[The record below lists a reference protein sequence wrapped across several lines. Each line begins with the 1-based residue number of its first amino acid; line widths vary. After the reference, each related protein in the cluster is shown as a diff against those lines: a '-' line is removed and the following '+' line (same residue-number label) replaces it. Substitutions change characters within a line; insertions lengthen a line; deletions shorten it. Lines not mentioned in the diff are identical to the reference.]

1 MKLILIANSA
11 GGVGKTTTALSC
23 AVAATEYG
31 KKVLLID
38 ADARAALSFAC
49 GIENPRVTTK
59 ELLSKEFSLDSAVV
73 RTSERF
79 SMVPAS
85 TRLVNLTLEDL
96 ISTTEFVSQVKDFDL
111 VVVDTSSGFDQY
123 LNFFAAIADLVLLP
137 TTTEILAIRGALHA
151 KDVATA
157 AGYNKNCELLFTKT
171 PPDFDLPKFLA
182 EADTLG
188 TDFSILEPAIS
199 NSPEVPNSQNAAK
212 SALSTA
218 NQSQVAAEY
227 REVTYTL
234 LEKLELI

>member
-11 GGVGKTTTALSC
+11 GGVGKTTTALAC

-59 ELLSKEFSLDSAVV
+59 ELLNKEFSLDSAVV

-79 SMVPAS
+79 SLVPAS
-85 TRLVNLTLEDL
+85 TRLVNLGIEEL
-96 ISTTEFVSQVKDFDL
+96 ISATEFVGQVKDFDL
-111 VVVDTSSGFDQY
+111 VVVDTSSGFDHY

-137 TTTEILAIRGALHA
+137 TTADILSLRGALHA
-151 KDVATA
+151 KDFAVA
-157 AGYNKNCELLFTKT
+157 AGYKKECELLFTKSQ
-171 PPDFDLPKFLA
+171 PDFDLPKFLA
-182 EADTLG
+182 EVDTLR
-188 TDFSILEPAIS
+188 TDFSLLEPAIS
-199 NSPEVPNSQNAAK
+199 YSAEIPNSQSAAK

-227 REVTYTL
+227 REITYSL

>member
-79 SMVPAS
+79 SMIPAS
-85 TRLVNLTLEDL
+85 TRLVNLAIEDL
-96 ISTTEFVSQVKDFDL
+96 ISTTEFAGQVKDFDL
-111 VVVDTSSGFDQY
+111 VIVDTSSGFDQY
-123 LNFFAAIADLVLLP
+123 LSFFAAIADLVLLP
-137 TTTEILAIRGALHA
+137 TTTDILAIRGALHA
-151 KDVATA
+151 KDFATA
-157 AGYNKNCELLFTKT
+157 VGYNKNCELLFTKT
-171 PPDFDLPKFLA
+171 QPDFDLPKFLA
-182 EADTLG
+182 EVDTLG

-199 NSPEVPNSQNAAK
+199 NSPEVPNSQSAAK